1 MCAYPFHL
9 VHRGRPR
16 SGARVVEERESR
28 RRRDGLGP
36 EVDADRRDVLDGGA
50 DQGRLLAV
58 EAVVIFGLA

>member
-28 RRRDGLGP
+28 RRDILGL
-36 EVDADRRDVLDGGA
+36 EADADRGDVLDGGA
-50 DQGRLLAV
+50 EHGRVLAV
-58 EAVVIFGLA
+58 EAGVVFGLA